1 MIEFLNSNKELIST
15 FSNITTI
22 LAFFIAIWAFLRW
35 KKEQKYSK
43 QLEYIMEFEDRFEI
57 LMRDI
62 KIEYKWF
69 SDLDNNLID
78 AEKQSQE
85 YKIELNQLIKDEYE
99 KYKITQT
106 IDESFYQY
114 SLSLTRAKRFFK
126 DIEKECE
133 TLDYDYLKELSLER
147 IKLNPKW
154 KDKKAISRKA
164 KKHLKKITTI
174 HEKGLTCIKKYYT

>member
-1 MIEFLNSNKELIST
+1 MIEFLNSNKEFISI

-35 KKEQKYSK
+35 KKEQKFSK
-43 QLEYIMEFEDRFEI
+43 QLEYIMELEDRFEI

-62 KIEYKWF
+62 RIEYKWF

-85 YKIELNQLIKDEYE
+85 DKIELNQFIKDEYE

-106 IDESFYQY
+106 IEESFDQY

-126 DIEKECE
+126 DIEKKCK
-133 TLDYDYLKELSLER
+133 TLNYDYLKKLSLEG

-154 KDKKAISRKA
+154 EDKEAISQEA
-164 KKHLKKITTI
+164 KEHLEKITKI
-174 HEKGLTCIKKYYT
+174 HEKGLLCIKKHYT